1 MKIYVTKDGDTLR
14 KIAQLYRADI
24 EELHSYNRQITGQE
38 MRIPE
43 NHIIHIPSPQ
53 MQVEEQ
59 LDVNPCPPD
68 VPPEYLDYWVPLTSL
83 EQMAQ
88 TEYDVVI
95 VGTGAGG
102 GAVLWRLCQEWGANG
117 KRIGVVEAGDL
128 FLPTHALNLPT
139 LNVDRYRRLWTNP
152 KFWKNIGSTA
162 EFAFRQLL
170 AFGGRTIFW
179 NAVTPRM
186 HAADIAA
193 WPVSIEEMSN
203 YYNIAEE
210 IMNVTHSYTEGS
222 SITQILLD
230 RLRKNGFPDA
240 DTQPLAVDLQPTHLG
255 EIHSNVWFSSIIF
268 IARALNLR
276 PFDLAVNARAVQVF
290 IENGRAA
297 GVKVMDLNKNSYFLR
312 AKTIVLSTSTFES
325 PRILLNSGIPG
336 VAIGHYLAHHL
347 RMNATGIVN
356 RDEFPEN
363 LGTLGLLIPRT
374 EDRPYQI
381 QMQGPGRGRE
391 YFTYHYEE
399 KPLRRQW
406 AVDLEASGPVEA
418 RFDNKVS
425 LDPYKRDA
433 YGVPEIQVQ
442 ISYSETDKAI
452 IRLMDIGLKQAA
464 AAMQAP
470 LASIDSFET
479 CLAIRGKDTH
489 ETGTCRMGNDP
500 ATSATNRFGQ
510 IHGVPGLFV
519 ADNSVIPTSGAANP
533 TLTNVALAI
542 RTADH
547 IIRQLG

>member
-1 MKIYVTKDGDTLR
+1 MKIYVTKDG
-14 KIAQLYRADI
+14 
-24 EELHSYNRQITGQE
+24 
-38 MRIPE
+38 
-43 NHIIHIPSPQ
+43 HIIHIPSPQ
-53 MQVEEQ
+53 MQVDEQ
-59 LDVNPCPPD
+59 LAVNPCPPE
-68 VPPEYLDYWVPLTSL
+68 VAPEYLDDWVPLTSL

-88 TEYDVVI
+88 TEYDVII

-139 LNVDRYRRLWTNP
+139 INVDRYRRLWTNP
-152 KFWKNIGSTA
+152 KFWKDIGSS

-170 AFGGRTIFW
+170 ALGGRTIFW

-203 YYNIAEE
+203 YYTIAEE
-210 IMNVTHSYTEGS
+210 IMNVTHAYTEGS

-240 DTQPLAVDLQPTHLG
+240 NTQPLAVDLQPTHLG

-297 GVKVMDLNKNSYFLR
+297 GVKVMDPKKNSYFLR

-336 VAIGHYLAHHL
+336 AAIGHYLAHHL
-347 RMNATGIVN
+347 RMNASVLVN
-356 RDEFPEN
+356 REEFPEN
-363 LGTLGLLIPRT
+363 LGTLGLLIPRK

-406 AVDLEASGPVEA
+406 AIDLEASGPVEA

-425 LDPYKRDA
+425 INPYKRDE

-470 LASIDSFET
+470 LASIDSFAT
-479 CLAIRGKDTH
+479 CLAMRGKDTH

-533 TLTNVALAI
+533 TLTNVALSI

-547 IIRQLG
+547 IILQLK